1 MARVE
6 ILAIAFCYRS
16 KITYFR
22 RNSIRSKIMNNRSRV
37 IKKASAIGIAGNALL
52 SAAKIGVG
60 FLSGSYAVIS
70 DGLDSAS
77 DVLTYGITYYASR
90 IINKPPDYKYPYGY
104 QRAEAV
110 ATKVLS
116 FVIFFVG
123 AQLFYSSLMRIIE
136 DHPHQMPSMLA
147 LYVTIFS
154 VAGKFGLYLY
164 TLITGKRIRSQ
175 MLIANGKNMRNDIL
189 ISMSVLVGLF
199 FTYQLELPV
208 VDLVTAL
215 LVSIWIMKDAFSIFM
230 QSSVELMDGV
240 EDSTIYYKIFEAVEQ
255 TRGAHHPHRVR
266 LRKHAEQYVIALDI
280 EVDPRITISE
290 AHGIAKQ
297 VEENIKQEVGKIF
310 DVMVHTEP
318 LGNEEKEQFGLSRE
332 KMENEN
338 NNP

>member
-1 MARVE
+1 MIERTKTIRKASTIGMAGNT
-6 ILAIAFCYRS
+6 ILAVA
-16 KITYFR
+16 KI
-22 RNSIRSKIMNNRSRV
+22 V
-37 IKKASAIGIAGNALL
+37 IGI
-52 SAAKIGVG
+52 I
-60 FLSGSYAVIS
+60 SGSVAVIS
-70 DGLDSAS
+70 DGLDSSS
-77 DVLTYGITYYASR
+77 DILTFGITFYTSR
-90 IINKPPDYKYPYGY
+90 SINKPPDYKYPYGY

-147 LYVTIFS
+147 LYVTILS

-208 VDLVTAL
+208 VDLITAL

-240 EDSTIYYKIFEAVEQ
+240 EDSTIYYK
-255 TRGAHHPHRVR
+255 
-266 LRKHAEQYVIALDI
+266 
-280 EVDPRITISE
+280 
-290 AHGIAKQ
+290 
-297 VEENIKQEVGKIF
+297 
-310 DVMVHTEP
+310 
-318 LGNEEKEQFGLSRE
+318 
-332 KMENEN
+332 
-338 NNP
+338 

>member
-1 MARVE
+1 M
-6 ILAIAFCYRS
+6 
-16 KITYFR
+16 K
-22 RNSIRSKIMNNRSRV
+22 NRSQV
-37 IKKASAIGIAGNALL
+37 IKRASAIGIAGNALL
-52 SAAKIGVG
+52 SAAKIIVG
-60 FLSGSYAVIS
+60 FISGSYAVIS

-77 DVLTYGITYYASR
+77 DVLTFVITYYASI

-136 DHPHQMPSMLA
+136 DHPHQLPSMLA
-147 LYVTIFS
+147 LYVTLFS

-164 TLITGKRIRSQ
+164 SIATGKRIRSQ

-189 ISMSVLVGLF
+189 ISLSVLLGLF
-199 FTYQLELPV
+199 FTYQFELPL
-208 VDLVTAL
+208 VDLITAL
-215 LVSIWIMKDAFSIFM
+215 AVSVWIMKDAFSIFM

-240 EDSTIYYKIFEAVEQ
+240 EDSTVYFKIFEAVEHTQ
-255 TRGAHHPHRVR
+255 GAHHPHRVR

-280 EVDPRITISE
+280 EVDPDIKISE
-290 AHGIAKQ
+290 AHNIAKE
-297 VEENIKQEVGKIF
+297 VEENIKQQVGKTF

-332 KMENEN
+332 KMKDENDRT
-338 NNP
+338 